1 MDISISGSGKV
12 AGGQYNKVRISG
24 SGKVCG
30 KILCESFHCSG
41 SGNADSDI
49 ECTNDIRVSGSF
61 GASKSISCDELH
73 ISGSARIGES
83 CVCHSVAK
91 IAGSASVGG
100 NLKGKEI
107 VISGGFKVG
116 GDIEAELFKSSGSI
130 RCDGL
135 LNAEKVDIKT
145 DGCGVNINQ
154 IGGTT
159 ILIYTDKKAKG
170 LNLARLPIFAK
181 LISGSTTGNKI
192 NLIEGETIA
201 IEHCEVEKIVGD
213 TVAIGEGCKVHR
225 VEYSTDVEIHDSAV
239 VDECVKI

>member
-12 AGGQYNKVRISG
+12 AGGQYNNISISG
-24 SGKVCG
+24 SGKMCG
-30 KILCESFHCSG
+30 KVLCNSLHCSG
-41 SGNADSDI
+41 AASADGDI
-49 ECTNDIRVSGSF
+49 ECTNDVRASGAIKM
-61 GASKSISCDELH
+61 GKSLVCDELH
-73 ISGSARIGES
+73 ISGSAKIGGD
-83 CVCHSVAK
+83 CVCKSEAK
-91 IAGSASVGG
+91 VSGSAWVGG
-100 NLKGKEI
+100 DLKGKNI
-107 VISGGFKVG
+107 TVSGGLQVE
-116 GDIEAELFKSSGSI
+116 GDIEAELFKSAGSV

-159 ILIYTDKKAKG
+159 ILIYTDKKSKG

-181 LISGSTTGNKI
+181 LVSGSSTGNMI

-201 IEHCEVEKIVGD
+201 IEHCEVKKIVGD

-225 VEYSTDVEIHDSAV
+225 IEYSTDIEIHDSAV